1 MADIITP
8 MKEQVSDTIDCSQV
22 DVEEIEQMGIELVK
36 NVENF
41 AMNIDISN
49 IQFDP
54 HQMYENAKK
63 LGLDAGDLQEYGFE
77 AKGKCSNMSC
87 LNRDKIKN
95 FADYLDNVGKLEG
108 NMMKKGK

>member
-8 MKEQVSDTIDCSQV
+8 MKQQVTDTIDCSQV
-22 DVEEIEQMGIELVK
+22 DVKEIEQMGIDVFK

-41 AMNIDISN
+41 VMNIDITN
-49 IQFDP
+49 VQFDP
-54 HQMYENAKK
+54 HQMYEEAKK

-95 FADYLDNVGKLEG
+95 FADYLDNMGKLE
-108 NMMKKGK
+108 NSVA

>member
-8 MKEQVSDTIDCSQV
+8 MKQQVTDTIDCSQV
-22 DVEEIEQMGIELVK
+22 DVKEIEQMGIDVFK

-41 AMNIDISN
+41 VMNIDITN

-54 HQMYENAKK
+54 HEMYEEAKK
-63 LGLDAGDLQEYGFE
+63 LGLDAGDLREYGFE

-87 LNRDKIKN
+87 INRDKIKN
-95 FADYLDNVGKLEG
+95 FADYLDNMGKLE
-108 NMMKKGK
+108 NSVA